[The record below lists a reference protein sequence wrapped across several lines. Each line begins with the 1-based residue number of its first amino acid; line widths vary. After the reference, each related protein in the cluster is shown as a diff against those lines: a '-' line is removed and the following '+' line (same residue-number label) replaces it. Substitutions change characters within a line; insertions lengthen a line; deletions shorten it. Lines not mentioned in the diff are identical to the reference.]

1 MKKIGLYG
9 GGFQHAFSTTLNK
22 HPKHFEW
29 NINKTEKITFFVDD
43 AIKHGLDFDCEFKAA
58 WLVESKSVIPGAT
71 EFVKNNYELVSKSYD
86 ILISHDM
93 SIYSLADN
101 FHYLPPHG
109 YWIENPSIYPKT
121 KLISMISS
129 NKGFLNGHQ
138 FRLNWVNKLKNK
150 LDLYGRGFNDI
161 ETKDVGL
168 KDYMFSVVIEN
179 DSYESYWSEKI
190 LDAFVTGTVPI
201 YYGSPDI
208 GKFFNTDGIIMLN
221 DEFDINQLTEK
232 DYYDRMDAI
241 VDNFDRAL
249 KFNVIE
255 DLIFEKWIQ

>member
-1 MKKIGLYG
+1 
-9 GGFQHAFSTTLNK
+9 
-22 HPKHFEW
+22 
-29 NINKTEKITFFVDD
+29 
-43 AIKHGLDFDCEFKAA
+43 
-58 WLVESKSVIPGAT
+58 
-71 EFVKNNYELVSKSYD
+71 
-86 ILISHDM
+86 
-93 SIYSLADN
+93 
-101 FHYLPPHG
+101 
-109 YWIENPSIYPKT
+109 
-121 KLISMISS
+121 
-129 NKGFLNGHQ
+129 
-138 FRLNWVNKLKNK
+138 
-150 LDLYGRGFNDI
+150 LYGRGFNDI